1 MAASIA
7 VAPSRLRKGGGRL
20 DRVLIRDTASRLGA
34 GASVLCMPI
43 TIARDAVPGFAH
55 FLAEIG
61 RVPLL
66 SAAEEQQLARR
77 VERGDLAAKDRM
89 IEANLRLVVHIAKG
103 FQREE
108 HGRHARGPRAG
119 GDGRSRRAV
128 EKFDARR
135 GLRFS
140 TYATVWIRQSIAR
153 AITNKG
159 RLVRLPASVDQR
171 LVALRRAE
179 HRLAV
184 ANGQDATPAQLADDL
199 GWPERE
205 VVELR
210 SHGRRAVSL
219 QDPAG
224 PEGRLELGDVIPD
237 SRPSPYEQAAGALL
251 ADEVQGLL
259 AHLHPRERTVL
270 ELRFGLGSRLPAT
283 RAEVARRL
291 DLRRDDVRRL
301 EDLALRRLRARPQR

>member
-108 HGRHARGPRAG
+108 HGLTLEDLVQEGTVG
-119 GDGRSRRAV
+119 LVRAV